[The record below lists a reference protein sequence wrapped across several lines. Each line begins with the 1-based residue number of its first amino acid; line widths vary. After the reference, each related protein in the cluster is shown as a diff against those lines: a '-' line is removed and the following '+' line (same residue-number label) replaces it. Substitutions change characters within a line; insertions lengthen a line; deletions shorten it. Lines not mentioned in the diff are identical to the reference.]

1 VANRFR
7 AWVSLIKG
15 VDAGANK
22 LPALSERC
30 STLVGRAQLANFLA
44 QRSFR
49 PEDPLPYSGGDAVAC
64 ELSREAIYWALLAL
78 REQQNATQ
86 SAGEADAPARN
97 AQTLATLWSETD
109 RALLD
114 RAAGDSGEAERLHAD
129 LLGKSFV
136 DFAEFDSKQ
145 QAAAAKRLHGFAE
158 RLLEPLSVPQQ
169 LQERVLVARV
179 QFLLVALV
187 ALVLLGFAGKSL
199 KQRVDRTRDLAP
211 TASWK
216 TSSVYPECW
225 CESPAQSCEKCPNFF
240 FHTQHE
246 DKPSII
252 FDLHS
257 VQSLS
262 AVEVE
267 NRRDCCSERGLP
279 LVVQVSTDEKHW
291 KTVATRRDEF
301 TLWHANFPT
310 EQARWVKLYV
320 PNRNFLHLAAV
331 RLLP

>member
-7 AWVSLIKG
+7 DWVSLIKG
-15 VDAGANK
+15 VDPGANK
-22 LPALSERC
+22 LPPPSARS

-44 QRSFR
+44 ERSFR
-49 PEDPLPYSGGDAVAC
+49 PEDPLPYSGADAVAC

-78 REQQNATQ
+78 REQQP
-86 SAGEADAPARN
+86 SSGGADAPAPS
-97 AQTLATLWSETD
+97 AQTLASLWSETD
-109 RALLD
+109 RAVLD
-114 RAAGDSGEAERLHAD
+114 SAAGDSAEAERLHAD

-145 QAAAAKRLHGFAE
+145 QSAAAKRLHGFAG
-158 RLLEPLSVPQQ
+158 RLIEPLAAPQQ
-169 LQERVLVARV
+169 LQDRVWVARI

-187 ALVLLGFAGKSL
+187 ALVLLGFAGRSL
-199 KQRVDRTRDLAP
+199 KHRYDLTQDLAP

-216 TSSVYPECW
+216 ASSVYPECW
-225 CESPAQSCEKCPNFF
+225 CDSPAQSCEKCPNFF
-240 FHTQHE
+240 FHTHQE
-246 DKPSII
+246 DNPSVI

-262 AVEVE
+262 AVVVE

-279 LVVQVSTDEKHW
+279 LVIQVSTDEKNW
-291 KTVATRRDEF
+291 KTVATRKTEF
-301 TLWHANFPT
+301 SLWRADFPT

-320 PNRNFLHLAAV
+320 PNNNFLHLAAV